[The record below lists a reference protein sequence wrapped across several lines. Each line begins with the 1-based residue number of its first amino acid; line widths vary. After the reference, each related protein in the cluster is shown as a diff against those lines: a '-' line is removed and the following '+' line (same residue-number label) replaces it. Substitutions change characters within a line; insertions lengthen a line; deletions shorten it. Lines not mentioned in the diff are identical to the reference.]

1 MEKYVILADV
11 ACDLSAEIREEFGIT
26 ECITGHVTLPDG
38 KDIPALLDWSQIS
51 RTDFYKA
58 LSNRGKVTSAP
69 ANVEEYCKI
78 FRKYVDE
85 GYAVLSMSLS
95 SKISSTYAFACMAAA
110 QVREACPDANIYC
123 LDSFRMSGAFG
134 LLVLHAQ
141 DLKNQGKSFQEV
153 IDWLEANKRRV
164 HQMGPI
170 DDLMF
175 VARRGRI
182 TMGKAIMGSF
192 AGIKPMGDCNTDG
205 YVTVISK
212 AKGIKKA
219 LRTTVRYVAQT
230 AKNIEDQYMIIS
242 HSDREEYAMALKEQL
257 EAAVKPKKV
266 FVSDVFCLC
275 GTNIGPGMVGVYY
288 LGDDVS
294 PDLLIEKRII
304 AKIMQDDVG

>member
-1 MEKYVILADV
+1 
-11 ACDLSAEIREEFGIT
+11 
-26 ECITGHVTLPDG
+26 
-38 KDIPALLDWSQIS
+38 
-51 RTDFYKA
+51 
-58 LSNRGKVTSAP
+58 
-69 ANVEEYCKI
+69 
-78 FRKYVDE
+78 
-85 GYAVLSMSLS
+85 
-95 SKISSTYAFACMAAA
+95 
-110 QVREACPDANIYC
+110 
-123 LDSFRMSGAFG
+123 
-134 LLVLHAQ
+134 
-141 DLKNQGKSFQEV
+141 
-153 IDWLEANKRRV
+153 
-164 HQMGPI
+164 MGPI

-242 HSDREEYAMALKEQL
+242 HSDREEYALALKEQL